1 MLLNSWD
8 DWLVL
13 TLILF
18 AGAASPGPSLAVVM
32 QTALREGRHAGFWVA
47 LGHGCGILF
56 YAGAVT
62 LGLASM
68 LAALP
73 ALSLLLQAAGALFLL
88 YLAVNMLRS
97 AWLDNPSASPEA
109 AAQSAQVTHT
119 EIATE
124 TRLRTAGAGFLLV
137 FLNPKI
143 AVFFLA
149 VFSQFVSSNMPLPD
163 QVSVAIIA
171 GGIDAG
177 WYALIAIVVTLPQA
191 NRLIQAQLNRL
202 DGLFGLTL
210 IACALWLLVDLVKR
224 F

>member
-1 MLLNSWD
+1 
-8 DWLVL
+8 
-13 TLILF
+13 
-18 AGAASPGPSLAVVM
+18 
-32 QTALREGRHAGFWVA
+32 
-47 LGHGCGILF
+47 
-56 YAGAVT
+56 
-62 LGLASM
+62 
-68 LAALP
+68 
-73 ALSLLLQAAGALFLL
+73 
-88 YLAVNMLRS
+88 MLRS